1 MDSKVPRFFLCGLH
15 LFLGVNGM
23 VGGLLLMLR
32 PNGFYMGMTTD
43 WLQRSPFSN
52 YFIPGLLLFFCIGVF
67 SSLTLFGLMTRVN
80 SKVLNAVNLYSDR
93 HWSWAFSLYVGIVS
107 ISWIT
112 FQLIM
117 TSYFWIQP
125 VIIFTGLLILIF
137 SLTPGVMR
145 FYKTQ

>member
-1 MDSKVPRFFLCGLH
+1 MDSKVPRFFLCALH